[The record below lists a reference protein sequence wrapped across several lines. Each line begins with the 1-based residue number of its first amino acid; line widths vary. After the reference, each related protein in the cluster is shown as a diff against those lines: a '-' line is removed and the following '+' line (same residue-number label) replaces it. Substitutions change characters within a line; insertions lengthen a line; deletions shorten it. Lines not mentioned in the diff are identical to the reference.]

1 MQSDFQRYWHGDQA
15 EPGFLIEW
23 REPES
28 RRRHRIAALG
38 AVAWHVALILFILNA
53 PSGAGHSDERWR
65 IELALRNATPLV
77 EPRLDPKE
85 FKLTQ
90 KEPQVNQPA
99 EQVDLASLLRAAR
112 RAAAAEANRA
122 TNGSAA
128 YRRSGAGQPGG
139 AEASVAAADAA
150 TAAAATEE

>member
-90 KEPQVNQPA
+90 KEPQVNRPA
-99 EQVDLASLLRAAR
+99 EQVNLASLLPKPHSTCRPCGPRPAAR
-112 RAAAAEANRA
+112 RPASRCRRSRPSNLWKRRTSTFRRRA
-122 TNGSAA
+122 TW
-128 YRRSGAGQPGG
+128 RR
-139 AEASVAAADAA
+139 
-150 TAAAATEE
+150 